1 MIYPDLPYNAVLCR
15 YNEIATKGRNRRQFE
30 NRLVAGIRRVLR
42 SLGDLRIAR
51 EAGRLYALPPK
62 GVDVFSAAD
71 LAEIRRRLPVVT
83 GLSSASPGFLVEP
96 ELAAIEQAI
105 DESFG
110 SVYTALAATVPAGEP
125 VTYRM
130 RANRNNKQFPM
141 TSNELEI
148 HFADIL
154 MPQYDRL
161 DLDLRHG
168 ALTVELDLRRARAFV
183 SYERIPGPGGLPE
196 STGGRLLALLSGGI
210 DSPVACYQMMRRG
223 CRVDYV
229 TFHSTPYTPPALI
242 AKVARL
248 AEVLNDFQGKG
259 QLFAANLLPA
269 QRMIRDTCRSRYRTV
284 LYRRFMVLIANRIA
298 DWTTASAL
306 LTGDNLGQVASQTLP
321 NMAVIDAASERM
333 IIRPLV
339 AYDKQDT
346 VALAARIGTLE
357 GSKEEVPDSCTVFA
371 PTDPC
376 TSSTLRAIEREE
388 ARLDVPALVEEC
400 LAQTARVDLRTLA
413 ETPWGQLTGN
423 DAV

>member
-1 MIYPDLPYNAVLCR
+1 M
-15 YNEIATKGRNRRQFE
+15 
-30 NRLVAGIRRVLR
+30 
-42 SLGDLRIAR
+42 
-51 EAGRLYALPPK
+51 
-62 GVDVFSAAD
+62 
-71 LAEIRRRLPVVT
+71 
-83 GLSSASPGFLVEP
+83 
-96 ELAAIEQAI
+96 
-105 DESFG
+105 
-110 SVYTALAATVPAGEP
+110 
-125 VTYRM
+125 
-130 RANRNNKQFPM
+130 
-141 TSNELEI
+141 
-148 HFADIL
+148 
-154 MPQYDRL
+154 
-161 DLDLRHG
+161 
-168 ALTVELDLRRARAFV
+168 
-183 SYERIPGPGGLPE
+183 
-196 STGGRLLALLSGGI
+196 
-210 DSPVACYQMMRRG
+210 
-223 CRVDYV
+223 DYV